1 MPDLSFDITSVE
13 PANRGVA
20 PLLHFDLEITNTPAD
35 ETVQS
40 VMLQTQIRLEAAK
53 RPYNESEREKLVE
66 LFGMPE
72 DWGRS
77 LNSRKWTHVSEAVP
91 TFSGQTSVTLPVQC
105 TYDLNV
111 ASAKYL
117 YALEEGVVP
126 LIFLFSGTVF
136 YQAATGQMQVQ
147 RLARSK
153 ECTYRM
159 PVSAWKEMMEEH
171 YPGSAWLYLDEDVF
185 ERLYAH
191 RRENGLVTW
200 EQTIEDLLPEEEV
213 QEASVQNGAP
223 DRKGVLSEPAK
234 DFKLDDGA

>member
-1 MPDLSFDITSVE
+1 MPDPTFEIISVE
-13 PANRGVA
+13 PAERGVA
-20 PLLHFDLEITNTPAD
+20 PLLHFELEITNTPAH

-40 VMLQTQIRLEAAK
+40 VMLETQIRLEAAK
-53 RPYNESEREKLVE
+53 RAYNEAEREKLFE
-66 LFGMPE
+66 LFGMPK

-77 LNSRKWTHVSEAVP
+77 LNSRKWTHVSAAIP
-91 TFSGQTSVTLPVQC
+91 SFSGQTRVTLPVQC

-117 YALEEGVVP
+117 YALEEGIVP
-126 LIFLFSGTVF
+126 LIFLFSGTIF
-136 YQAATGQMQVQ
+136 YQTATGRMQVQ
-147 RLARSK
+147 PISWNK

-171 YPGSAWLYLDEDVF
+171 YPKSAWLYLEREVF

-200 EQTIEDLLPEEEV
+200 EQTIENLLPETDD
-213 QEASVQNGAP
+213 EALVHNGAP
-223 DRKGVLSEPAK
+223 DDTQSEEVLP
-234 DFKLDDGA
+234 